1 LCVFKTKVR
10 SLLLEAHNQADHW
23 VKTDT
28 LARLQ
33 ELCYW
38 FNQSEDVKKY
48 IADYLKCAH
57 HESATRL

>member
-10 SLLLEAHNQADHW
+10 SLLLEAHDQADHW